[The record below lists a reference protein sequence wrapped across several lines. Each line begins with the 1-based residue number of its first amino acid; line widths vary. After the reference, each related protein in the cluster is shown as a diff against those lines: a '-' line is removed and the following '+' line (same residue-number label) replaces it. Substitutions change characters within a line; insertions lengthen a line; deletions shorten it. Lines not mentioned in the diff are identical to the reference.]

1 MSMIVKS
8 VLRMRGGLGQWL
20 ERFDQHQEHWWW
32 WEEVVVGRARWE
44 FRCKDGSVGLVGL
57 FHMGGTAMLLRYEGA
72 VGKEDEAVVMWNMM
86 L

>member
-1 MSMIVKS
+1 M
-8 VLRMRGGLGQWL
+8 
-20 ERFDQHQEHWWW
+20 
-32 WEEVVVGRARWE
+32 VGRARWG

-72 VGKEDEAVVMWNMM
+72 AGKEDEAVLVTLKRAIDQAVVMWNLM